1 MTEAERKLAAIMFTD
16 VVGYT
21 ALTEQDEPKAIQ
33 IRERH
38 RDLVHP
44 LVAQFHGKVI
54 DSTGDEILSVFPSS
68 LLAVDCALA
77 VQASLRD
84 DPDLKLR
91 IGIHLGDIL
100 MRDAE
105 VAGEG
110 VNIASRI
117 RPLADPGG
125 ICVSGSV
132 YDLVRNRSY
141 ISGRPL
147 GSKSLK
153 NVSQPVEVFA
163 LGTTPLRRAQ
173 WINRWTAVLIGCI
186 TAVAVGFGLYMTNR
200 AAIQS
205 YLMLTLPKYLGN
217 PVEQQV
223 AFATTSDGVRI
234 AYGTTGQGPGLVYVV
249 GWATH
254 LERGLGSPL
263 YDPED
268 GIRWLSR
275 RNLFV
280 RYDGRG
286 FGLSDRD
293 VDDFSLDARVRDLEA
308 VVDTL
313 DLDRF
318 SIFAVSA
325 GGPTAVAY
333 AARHPD
339 RVSRIVFVSCWVSSA
354 SLVARLNEHP
364 VIGSERQFHA
374 MLDMIRS
381 DWSSPI
387 VRGMWV
393 DLLFPE
399 TDPAGRRLLIEFL
412 RISGEGPAMASFH
425 GTLVEA
431 GDLAKQVKAPS
442 LVLHTR
448 DDPAIPLSHGRL
460 LASLIPGARLK
471 IVEGYHA
478 PWTPEVFE
486 AISDFLAED
495 RPAPAGSTG
504 E

>member
-38 RDLVHP
+38 RDLVRP
-44 LVAQFHGKVI
+44 LVAQFQGQVI
-54 DSTGDEILSVFPSS
+54 DSPGDETLSVFPSS

-110 VNIASRI
+110 VNIAARI

-163 LGTTPLRRAQ
+163 LGTTAPRRAK
-173 WINRWTAVLIGCI
+173 WLDRWTAVLIGCI
-186 TAVAVGFGLYMTNR
+186 ALVAVGYAVYVTNR

-223 AFATTSDGVRI
+223 GFATTSDDVRI
-234 AYGTTGQGPGLVYVV
+234 AYATTGQGPALVHVV

-254 LERGLGSPL
+254 LERGIGSPL
-263 YDPED
+263 YDPAD

-275 RNLFV
+275 RNLYV

-293 VDDFSLDARVRDLEA
+293 VVDFSLDARVRDLEA

-313 DLDRF
+313 GLDRL
-318 SIFAVSA
+318 SIFAMSM

-333 AARHPD
+333 AARHPEK
-339 RVSRIVFVSCWVSSA
+339 VSRIVFLSCAVSSA
-354 SLVARLNEHP
+354 SLVARMSEHP
-364 VIGSERQFHA
+364 VIVSERQYFA
-374 MLDMIRS
+374 MIEMIRS

-387 VRGMWV
+387 VGGL
-393 DLLFPE
+393 DF
-399 TDPAGRRLLIEFL
+399 
-412 RISGEGPAMASFH
+412 
-425 GTLVEA
+425 
-431 GDLAKQVKAPS
+431 
-442 LVLHTR
+442 
-448 DDPAIPLSHGRL
+448 
-460 LASLIPGARLK
+460 PGA
-471 IVEGYHA
+471 
-478 PWTPEVFE
+478 
-486 AISDFLAED
+486 
-495 RPAPAGSTG
+495 
-504 E
+504 

>member
-1 MTEAERKLAAIMFTD
+1 MTEAERKLVAIMFTD
-16 VVGYT
+16 VVEYT
-21 ALTEQDEPKAIQ
+21 ALTERDEPKAIR

-38 RDLVHP
+38 RDLVRP
-44 LVAQFHGKVI
+44 LVAQFQGQVI
-54 DSTGDEILSVFPSS
+54 DAAGDETLSVFPSS

-91 IGIHLGDIL
+91 IGIHLGDVL

-110 VNIASRI
+110 VNVASRI

-132 YDLVRNRSY
+132 YDLVRNRAY
-141 ISGRPL
+141 ISARPL

-163 LGTTPLRRAQ
+163 LGATASRRAR
-173 WINRWTAVLIGCI
+173 WLNRWTAAVIACVA
-186 TAVAVGFGLYMTNR
+186 AVAVGSGLYVANR
-200 AAIQS
+200 AAIHA
-205 YLMLTLPKYLGN
+205 YLMLNLPKYLGN
-217 PVEQQV
+217 PIEQQV
-223 AFATTSDGVRI
+223 GFTTTSDGLRI
-234 AYGTTGQGPGLVYVV
+234 AYATTGQGPALINLV

-254 LERGLGSPL
+254 LERGLFSPL
-263 YDPED
+263 YDPAD

-308 VVDTL
+308 VVDAL
-313 DLDRF
+313 ALDRF
-318 SIFAVSA
+318 SILAVSA

-333 AARHPD
+333 AARHPE
-339 RVSRIVFVSCWVSSA
+339 RVSRIVFLSSM
-354 SLVARLNEHP
+354 LVCPFPAAELKGHP
-364 VIGSERQFHA
+364 VIRSLRHWDS
-374 MLDMIRS
+374 MLDMFRS
-381 DWSSPI
+381 DWDSAI
-387 VRGMWV
+387 VRGMMA
-393 DLLFPE
+393 DFLFPQSDE
-399 TDPAGRRLLIEFL
+399 AERRMMVEFL
-412 RISGEGPAMASFH
+412 RISAEGTAVADFFGTKADPTELAGEIEAPV
-425 GTLVEA
+425 LVIHSQN
-431 GDLAKQVKAPS
+431 DFTV
-442 LVLHTR
+442 
-448 DDPAIPLSHGRL
+448 PLSTGRR
-460 LASLIPGARLK
+460 LASLIPNAQLK

-495 RPAPAGSTG
+495 RPAFPGSDLH
-504 E
+504 